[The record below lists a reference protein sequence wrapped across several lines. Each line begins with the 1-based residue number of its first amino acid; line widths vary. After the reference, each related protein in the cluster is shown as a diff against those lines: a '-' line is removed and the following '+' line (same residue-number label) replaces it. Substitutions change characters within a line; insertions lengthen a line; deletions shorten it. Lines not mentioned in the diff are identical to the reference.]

1 MEEHNRTLEQKIEE
15 LAASLKAT
23 QTQLLE
29 SEKLA
34 VLGQLTAGIA
44 HEIKNPLNFVTNFS
58 ELSMELVNELT
69 EEFDKL
75 SGSIDPGDIDYLKG
89 ILEDINGNLQKIN
102 QHGKRADSIIR
113 GILLQS
119 HGKQGEILPTDINA
133 LLAEYVALGYH
144 GMRASDNTFNIK
156 IEAEYDPSIGI
167 IPVVPQDISRV
178 FLNLVNNACYSTS
191 QKKSELKDSY
201 APVLKVSTQKAGK
214 NIIIR
219 IWDNG
224 KGIPREILDR
234 IFNPFFTTK
243 PAGSGT
249 GLGLSI
255 SYDIIVNEHHGE
267 INAASTQGEYAEFT
281 ITLPIT

>member
-144 GMRASDNTFNIK
+144 G
-156 IEAEYDPSIGI
+156 
-167 IPVVPQDISRV
+167 
-178 FLNLVNNACYSTS
+178 
-191 QKKSELKDSY
+191 
-201 APVLKVSTQKAGK
+201 
-214 NIIIR
+214 
-219 IWDNG
+219 
-224 KGIPREILDR
+224 
-234 IFNPFFTTK
+234 
-243 PAGSGT
+243 
-249 GLGLSI
+249 
-255 SYDIIVNEHHGE
+255 
-267 INAASTQGEYAEFT
+267 
-281 ITLPIT
+281 